1 LVFGVSSTHT
11 QYSYFFTALIIL
23 LIRALL
29 PLHPIL
35 AAVQSIGVCRRDLE
49 KEAYHQL
56 GRIILPA
63 VMIHG
68 TFDFVLE
75 LLDFLGGDNVT
86 GTWVIMEWLLAE
98 LIVVASIV
106 YYYKESRAQR

>member
-1 LVFGVSSTHT
+1 M
-11 QYSYFFTALIIL
+11 
-23 LIRALL
+23 RALM
-29 PLHPIL
+29 PIHPIV

-49 KEAYHQL
+49 KEATHQL

-68 TFDFVLE
+68 TFDFVL
-75 LLDFLGGDNVT
+75 LFLNFLGGENVT
-86 GTWVIMEWLLAE
+86 AMWVLMEWMLAE

-106 YYYKESRAQR
+106 YYYKESRAQRERLERLDLADSVDQSSLL